1 MDKHI
6 FPLPQKEKMP
16 KFLNS
21 HQWIRRLVSRKREW
35 GKRNR
40 EEVRQKTQIITI
52 IQNLKGTNVSNKTA
66 KLRAE
71 GAVQRQST
79 CPGGWGSVFDP

>member
-1 MDKHI
+1 VDKHI

-40 EEVRQKTQIITI
+40 EEVRQKTQI
-52 IQNLKGTNVSNKTA
+52 NL
-66 KLRAE
+66 REE
-71 GAVQRQST
+71 G
-79 CPGGWGSVFDP
+79 